1 MSLDEK
7 LIGPLP
13 SRERILGTSTSLIF
27 DRGGD
32 GSLGEVA
39 IAHYVPTGT
48 LELIYHLSHLYL
60 KSGSDQ
66 MPSHERA
73 TARLPHQL
81 RRRWAYPRSQGKSW
95 SAAISFLIVFCF
107 LTDIPVGN
115 PTQPGHSPQTFPV
128 ALIAVVVGKYAP
140 PLIFFVRT
148 STHKSGA
155 ISRYPPG

>member
-13 SRERILGTSTSLIF
+13 SRERILGTSTSLIS

-39 IAHYVPTGT
+39 IARYVPTGT
-48 LELIYHLSHLYL
+48 LELVYHLSHLYL
-60 KSGSDQ
+60 KSGSDE

-81 RRRWAYPRSQGKSW
+81 RRRWAYPRSQGLSW
-95 SAAISFLIVFCF
+95 SPAISFLIVFCF

-115 PTQPGHSPQTFPV
+115 LHPARSLTSNFPLR
-128 ALIAVVVGKYAP
+128 A
-140 PLIFFVRT
+140 
-148 STHKSGA
+148 HQ
-155 ISRYPPG
+155 